1 MKLVRCA
8 RREKCVSGEPRHS
21 IQRMRCLK
29 QQRTFATGTI
39 FLPLATG
46 QASQMLILT
55 GMQMQNP
62 TSEGIPN
69 VHLHSTHEHTNSK
82 D

>member
-1 MKLVRCA
+1 V
-8 RREKCVSGEPRHS
+8 
-21 IQRMRCLK
+21 
-29 QQRTFATGTI
+29 
-39 FLPLATG
+39 
-46 QASQMLILT
+46 
-55 GMQMQNP
+55 QMQNP